1 MEEQNELYTQR
12 SVSPLSH
19 TSSGLGGPTLDHRG
33 RVHADMGSDS
43 ESGTAQDHHERV
55 HADMESDSESGTAQD
70 HQSILERSRDN
81 EKLAPATKDSRYTR
95 ATSLWSRL
103 KTDWWIKE
111 ISAMLISILS
121 LLCIVVILRIHEGR
135 RLPDWPFSIT
145 INSLVSIFSTIMGM
159 TILVPLEQCISQA
172 KWHWF
177 QEYHPLAD
185 MDMYDQG
192 SRGPWGALRM
202 LWGIRWKCVV

>member
-1 MEEQNELYTQR
+1 MEDPTGLHTQR

-19 TSSGLGGPTLDHRG
+19 TSSKLSGPSLDHHE
-33 RVHADMGSDS
+33 RVHAYMGSDS
-43 ESGTAQDHHERV
+43 ESGTAQDH
-55 HADMESDSESGTAQD
+55 
-70 HQSILERSRDN
+70 QSMLERSMGN
-81 EKLAPATKDSRYTR
+81 EKRAPAVKHSRYTR
-95 ATSLWSRL
+95 ATSLWYRFE
-103 KTDWWIKE
+103 TDWWIKE
-111 ISAMLISILS
+111 IGAMLISILS

-135 RLPDWPFSIT
+135 PLPDWPFSIT

-202 LWGIRWKCVV
+202 LWDIRWKCVV